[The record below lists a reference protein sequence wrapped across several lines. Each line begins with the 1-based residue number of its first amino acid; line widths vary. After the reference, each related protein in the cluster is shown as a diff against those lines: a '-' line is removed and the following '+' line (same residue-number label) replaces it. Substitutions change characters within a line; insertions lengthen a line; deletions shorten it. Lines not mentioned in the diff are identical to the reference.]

1 GPTVRTHSESVSL
14 RKHTPAGYYGQSRAS
29 LPPFHVK
36 RLVGRTD
43 SPNAS
48 TNNTGGGSSS
58 ASSDEGFVPWWR
70 VGLLWWRVRSPPSFR
85 KGLRPKSQSQS
96 EHSHGLMQCNSHE
109 TVSDS
114 FIRYTK
120 DIDARTRTS
129 RDRYEVD
136 ELDLRLSQPSRSLP
150 QASAEIHSGEIRSSE

>member
-70 VGLLWWRVRSPPSFR
+70 IGLLWRGMVALRHCGKACGPKVRYSPRTLTASGNAFHMKR
-85 KGLRPKSQSQS
+85 SKS
-96 EHSHGLMQCNSHE
+96 HSSA
-109 TVSDS
+109 
-114 FIRYTK
+114 IRS
-120 DIDARTRTS
+120 ILTRTPGHHGTGT
-129 RDRYEVD
+129 
-136 ELDLRLSQPSRSLP
+136 RLTSWICGSPSPVGVSLKHLQKSIP
-150 QASAEIHSGEIRSSE
+150 AK

>member
-1 GPTVRTHSESVSL
+1 VSSSFYIHSLHDALPIS
-14 RKHTPAGYYGQSRAS
+14 S

-70 VGLLWWRVRSPPSFR
+70 VGLLWWRVGSAPSLR
-85 KGLRPKSQSQS
+85 KGLRPKSQVQPKN
-96 EHSHGLMQCNSHE
+96 SHGLRQYVSHE
-109 TVSDS
+109 TV
-114 FIRYTK
+114 
-120 DIDARTRTS
+120 
-129 RDRYEVD
+129 
-136 ELDLRLSQPSRSLP
+136 
-150 QASAEIHSGEIRSSE
+150 